1 MVTTGSVM
9 TVTGSRMQSPVMLEI
24 AVGENSPGF
33 TPSSGSSVL
42 PAPFRTPK
50 KNSGPFSVTRNRR
63 LPSAR
68 VTTADVQRVARHY
81 LTPENRTLYALLP
94 EGTAPKTKANVEKQ
108 GFIGRI
114 LAPGPAAGCE

>member
-50 KNSGPFSVTRNRR
+50 KNSGPFSVTHISRPQLPGSGATFSILRAFLLKWEIRSQLAGIFSRR
-63 LPSAR
+63 C
-68 VTTADVQRVARHY
+68 
-81 LTPENRTLYALLP
+81 
-94 EGTAPKTKANVEKQ
+94 PK
-108 GFIGRI
+108 
-114 LAPGPAAGCE
+114 